1 MVQSLQSQLA
11 DCESQYMKKLRE
23 VQVGYPPQS
32 LAFLLTAKTGGG
44 EGLGTRMV
52 GEVYP
57 VVTHLFLL

>member
-32 LAFLLTAKTGGG
+32 LAFLLTASGGG

-52 GEVYP
+52 GEVHP